1 MAQEDSRQ
9 EGRRAERWA
18 RVNFPNKFVHPHEYT
33 ARDGRV
39 FDKMFV
45 SIPPGVTLN
54 GVDLGG
60 YAFDHFAKP
69 REIEQKANGRPVA
82 INFRPGEPVRL
93 FRGVGPERR
102 TLEISN
108 PWDLCRDGGGIRTG
122 PMSGK
127 GEWVNLRFPNAFA
140 HPFSF
145 QGRDGGTRERM
156 LVTIPKGV
164 VLEDGRDV
172 GGWNLSVRATPW
184 ALAQKRAG
192 RPVSIGLRVGRT
204 VELFKGRG
212 PRRVTL
218 RLDGP
223 EGLRSALD
231 EHRNV
236 MSARVAVPADPG
248 RGCRGSLDDAAPPMD
263 GPAGDEGMLLFNDL
277 AFDSGFV
284 ARMDTLASRFADD
297 FAHGRY
303 DAGTALRETRSLVA
317 EAAMLMETVTGASY
331 GAGAADCA
339 ASLALSAVT
348 DAVNGYV
355 DDLVDRNDCDP
366 RVAAAN
372 HAERSADPHARP
384 GTLPCLRM
392 FTTAYGK
399 TDETDVF
406 GDGAPVEGMESSS
419 MQLTR

>member
-1 MAQEDSRQ
+1 
-9 EGRRAERWA
+9 
-18 RVNFPNKFVHPHEYT
+18 
-33 ARDGRV
+33 
-39 FDKMFV
+39 
-45 SIPPGVTLN
+45 
-54 GVDLGG
+54 
-60 YAFDHFAKP
+60 
-69 REIEQKANGRPVA
+69 
-82 INFRPGEPVRL
+82 
-93 FRGVGPERR
+93 
-102 TLEISN
+102 
-108 PWDLCRDGGGIRTG
+108 
-122 PMSGK
+122 MSGK

-164 VLEDGRDV
+164 VLGDGRDV

-192 RPVSIGLRVGRT
+192 RPVSIGLRVGRS

-236 MSARVAVPADPG
+236 MSARVAVPANPG

-317 EAAMLMETVTGASY
+317 EAAMLMETVTGTSY